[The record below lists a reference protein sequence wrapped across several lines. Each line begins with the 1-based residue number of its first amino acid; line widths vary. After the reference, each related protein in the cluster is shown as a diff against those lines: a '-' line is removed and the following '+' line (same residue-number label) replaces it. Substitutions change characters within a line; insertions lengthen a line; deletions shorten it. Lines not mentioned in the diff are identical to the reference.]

1 MPIPDTVIEEVRR
14 SVDLVDVVGDYVR
27 LKRRGGRFFGLCPF
41 HNEKSPSFS
50 VDPNENLYY
59 CFGCRRGGDLFKFV
73 QEVEG
78 MEFLETVR
86 LLAERAG
93 IEIPESEGQS
103 EAASERE
110 ALHGVLRFAAKFY
123 YDQLRTDVG
132 KPGLD
137 YFIQRGFSK
146 KTITGFGL
154 GFAPTSW
161 DALVTAAQA
170 AHYDPALLVKADLA
184 RAGSRGVYDRFRG
197 RAMFPI
203 ISHVGKVLGFGGRVI
218 PGVTPPFKDGDPP
231 KYLNSSET
239 PVYHKSSVLYGLRQA
254 KQAIRAEGEAL
265 LVEGYTD
272 VISLHQAGVAHVV
285 ASSGTALTAE
295 QIRLAGRYA
304 QALVLLYDADSA
316 GLDAALRAIDL
327 VLGEGLGVYAVALPD
342 GADPDAFVQQF
353 GTDAFR
359 TVLRDDRMDFVAFRV
374 AVAKR
379 RGELDTPEGQS
390 RVVHSLM
397 ASVAK
402 IPDPI
407 VQEGYVQRAAQLLRV
422 PDATLR
428 PLFRAALA
436 EAGRERTRASRR
448 DEARREEARPRH
460 DGAAGSPQ
468 EPWAHRTPDA
478 TLRRPPPRPTASPA
492 ELLLVKL
499 MLEHGMPMVEH
510 VLTRMAL
517 TEFSEGGTKTAVEKL
532 IEQAQ
537 QDRIEATPFKDG
549 TYGPAVQQAVAEALV
564 ERHAV
569 SDNWSRVGIE
579 VRDPHRDPFAAATS
593 AMQVLKLLRL
603 DQAIA
608 DVQRRIYAADQ
619 AGEDLRPLQELMLRY
634 QHMKRDVQTGAFLDW
649 GTGNDTRSDAQNDAQ
664 AA

>member
-50 VDPNENLYY
+50 VDPGENLYY

-93 IEIPESEGQS
+93 IEIPESEGKS

-123 YDQLRTDVG
+123 YDQLRTEAG

-137 YFIQRGFSK
+137 YYVQRGFSK

-154 GFAPTSW
+154 GFAPDSW
-161 DALVTAAQA
+161 DALVNAAQA
-170 AHYDPALLVKADLA
+170 AHYAPDLLVKADLA
-184 RAGSRGVYDRFRG
+184 REGSRGVYDRFRG

-254 KQAIRAEGEAL
+254 KQAIRGEGEAL

-272 VISLHQAGVAHVV
+272 VISLHQAGVEHVV

-327 VLGEGLGVYAVALPD
+327 VLGEGLGVFAVALPD

-353 GTDAFR
+353 GAEAFR
-359 TVLRDDRMDFVAFRV
+359 SVLRDDRMDFVAFRV

-397 ASVAK
+397 ASIAK

-428 PLFRAALA
+428 PLFRDALA
-436 EAGRERTRASRR
+436 EAGRERTRSARR
-448 DEARREEARPRH
+448 DGARRDQVRSNARPRDAAH
-460 DGAAGSPQ
+460 RNTDGPPQ
-468 EPWAHRTPDA
+468 ESWAERSPDL
-478 TLRRPPPRPTASPA
+478 TTRRPTPRPAASPA

-517 TEFSEGGTKTAVEKL
+517 TEFGEGGPQTTIEKL

-549 TYGPAVQQAVAEALV
+549 TFGPAVQQTVAEALV

-569 SDNWSRVGIE
+569 SDNWSRVGID
-579 VRDPHRDPFAAATS
+579 VKDPHRDPFAAATS

-608 DVQRRIYAADQ
+608 DVQRRIFAADQ

-634 QHMKRDVQTGAFLDW
+634 QHMKRDVQTGAFLEW
-649 GTGNDTRSDAQNDAQ
+649 GADSDAQ

>member
-1 MPIPDTVIEEVRR
+1 MPIPDSVIEEVRR
-14 SVDLVDVVGDYVR
+14 TVDLVDVVGDYVR

-78 MEFLETVR
+78 MAFLETVR

-123 YDQLRTDVG
+123 YDQLRTDAG

-137 YFIQRGFSK
+137 YFVQRGFSK
-146 KTITGFGL
+146 RTITGFGL
-154 GFAPTSW
+154 GFAPTGW

-184 RAGSRGVYDRFRG
+184 REGSRGIYDRFRG

-272 VISLHQAGVAHVV
+272 VISLHQAGVEHVV

-304 QALVLLYDADSA
+304 QALVLLYDADAA

-327 VLGEGLGVYAVALPD
+327 VLGEGLSVFAVALPD

-379 RGELDTPEGQS
+379 RGELNTPEGQS

-428 PLFRAALA
+428 PLFRNALA

-448 DEARREEARPRH
+448 EEARRDGQRRAEGPLHHAAAPR
-460 DGAAGSPQ
+460 
-468 EPWAHRTPDA
+468 EPWAQADPA
-478 TLRRPPPRPTASPA
+478 QRPAARPAASPA
-492 ELLLVKL
+492 ELLLIKL
-499 MLEHGMPMVEH
+499 MLEHGMAMVEH

-517 TEFSEGGTKTAVEKL
+517 NEFCVGGARTTVEKL
-532 IEQAQ
+532 IGQAQ
-537 QDRIEATPFKDG
+537 QERIDAAPFKDG
-549 TYGPAVQQAVAEALV
+549 TYGPDVQQIVAEALV
-564 ERHAV
+564 QRHSA
-569 SDNWSRVGIE
+569 SENWADKVGTE
-579 VRDPHRDPFAAATS
+579 VVPPDRRDPFAVATG
-593 AMQVLKLLRL
+593 AMKSLKLIRL
-603 DQAIA
+603 DHAID
-608 DVQRRIYAADQ
+608 DVKRRSYAASQ
-619 AGEDLRPLQELMLRY
+619 AGHDLTPLNRMMHQL
-634 QHMKRDVQTGAFLDW
+634 QSMKRDVQTGAFLDW
-649 GTGNDTRSDAQNDAQ
+649 RNDDDAR